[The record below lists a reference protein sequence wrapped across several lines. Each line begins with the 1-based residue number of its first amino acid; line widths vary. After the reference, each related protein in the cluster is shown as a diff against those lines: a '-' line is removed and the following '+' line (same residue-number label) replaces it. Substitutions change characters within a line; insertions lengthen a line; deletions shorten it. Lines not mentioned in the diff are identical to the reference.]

1 MRNSIRFKM
10 TSILILI
17 VGWVI
22 VFTWLLNHTFSE
34 KYYVSSEKESIVE
47 TFNKVKNILKNEE
60 DQDTIDEEMEQI
72 SNKTNIKMMIA
83 QSSNYYYSQNVI
95 FSNLIDGSK
104 TYEEILGYLDQI
116 RSQVILGNKG
126 NYFWEDDKRHVLP
139 WERTEENN
147 FSTLINK
154 GYFVTQL
161 KDQASGQNGI
171 YLFGFTDNDYLIAMR
186 VSIEGIRAS
195 ADISSRF
202 MIYIGMIGIIL
213 GSLIIFIF
221 ASSFTKPIKNMASV
235 ANRMANL
242 DFDAKVEVTQD
253 DELGEL
259 GYSMNQLSEKLES
272 TIADLK
278 SANLELKK
286 DIEKKEKIDD
296 MRKEFLSHV
305 SHELKTP
312 IALIQ
317 GYAEGLKENITDDEE
332 SKDFYCEVIADE
344 AKKMNAMVKKLLT
357 LNQIEFGNNQLS
369 MQRFD
374 VCQMIQ
380 NKINSSQIL
389 FKKKN
394 NKVLFEEQGPVYAW
408 ADELMIEEVFSNYL
422 SNALNHV
429 YENGTIRIWFERM
442 DSNLRIHVYNDGKCI
457 PEEELNKLWIKFYKV
472 DKARTREYG
481 GNGIGL
487 SIVAATMKAHGKDF
501 GVANKENGVDFYF
514 DLDAKIVLR
523 KKYYVVYMK
532 EGSKIVDVLNIM
544 EAHVALMELENVR
557 ILKDMRNKV
566 NRRVNCE
573 TANINKTVSA
583 AVKQVEDIEYI
594 DKHKGLRFLDQGLQD
609 IARLRLEHP
618 EATLKEL
625 GDMLEPPV
633 GKSGVN
639 HRLKKIG
646 RIAEEIRLGGQ
657 E

>member
-22 VFTWLLNHTFSE
+22 VFTWFLNNTFSE

-126 NYFWEDDKRHVLP
+126 NYFWGDNKKHILP
-139 WERTEENN
+139 WERAEENN

-259 GYSMNQLSEKLES
+259 GNSMNQLSEKLES

-357 LNQIEFGNNQLS
+357 LNQIEFGN
-369 MQRFD
+369 
-374 VCQMIQ
+374 
-380 NKINSSQIL
+380 
-389 FKKKN
+389 
-394 NKVLFEEQGPVYAW
+394 KVIFEEQGPVYAW

-514 DLDAKIVLR
+514 DLDAKI
-523 KKYYVVYMK
+523 
-532 EGSKIVDVLNIM
+532 
-544 EAHVALMELENVR
+544 
-557 ILKDMRNKV
+557 
-566 NRRVNCE
+566 
-573 TANINKTVSA
+573 
-583 AVKQVEDIEYI
+583 
-594 DKHKGLRFLDQGLQD
+594 
-609 IARLRLEHP
+609 
-618 EATLKEL
+618 
-625 GDMLEPPV
+625 
-633 GKSGVN
+633 KS
-639 HRLKKIG
+639 
-646 RIAEEIRLGGQ
+646 
-657 E
+657 

>member
-22 VFTWLLNHTFSE
+22 VFTWFLNNTFSE
-34 KYYVSSEKESIVE
+34 KYYVSSEKASIVK
-47 TFNKVKNILKNEE
+47 TFDKVKNILKNEE
-60 DQDTIDEEMEQI
+60 NQDTIDEEMEQI

-116 RSQVILGNKG
+116 RSQVILGNDKG
-126 NYFWEDDKRHVLP
+126 NFKSNSGRSIFP
-139 WERTEENN
+139 WENSAENN
-147 FSTLINK
+147 MSTLINK

-186 VSIEGIRAS
+186 VSIEGIKAS

-202 MIYIGMIGIIL
+202 MAYIGMIGIIL
-213 GSLIIFIF
+213 GSLVIFIF
-221 ASSFTKPIKNMASV
+221 SSNFTRPIKNMAAV

-242 DFDAKVEVTQD
+242 DFDAKVTVTQD

-278 SANLELKK
+278 AANLELKK

-394 NKVLFEEQGPVYAW
+394 TTVIFEEEAPVYVW

-472 DKARTREYG
+472 D
-481 GNGIGL
+481 
-487 SIVAATMKAHGKDF
+487 
-501 GVANKENGVDFYF
+501 
-514 DLDAKIVLR
+514 
-523 KKYYVVYMK
+523 
-532 EGSKIVDVLNIM
+532 
-544 EAHVALMELENVR
+544 
-557 ILKDMRNKV
+557 
-566 NRRVNCE
+566 
-573 TANINKTVSA
+573 
-583 AVKQVEDIEYI
+583 
-594 DKHKGLRFLDQGLQD
+594 
-609 IARLRLEHP
+609 
-618 EATLKEL
+618 
-625 GDMLEPPV
+625 
-633 GKSGVN
+633 
-639 HRLKKIG
+639 
-646 RIAEEIRLGGQ
+646 
-657 E
+657 

>member
-22 VFTWLLNHTFSE
+22 VFTWFLNNTFSE
-34 KYYVSSEKESIVE
+34 KYYVSSEKASIVK
-47 TFNKVKNILKNEE
+47 TFDKVKNILKNEE
-60 DQDTIDEEMEQI
+60 NQDTIDEEMEQI

-116 RSQVILGNKG
+116 RSQVILGNDKG
-126 NYFWEDDKRHVLP
+126 NFKSNSGRSIFP
-139 WERTEENN
+139 WENSAENN
-147 FSTLINK
+147 MSTLINK

-186 VSIEGIRAS
+186 VSIEGIKAS

-202 MIYIGMIGIIL
+202 MAYIGMIGIIL
-213 GSLIIFIF
+213 GSLVIFIF
-221 ASSFTKPIKNMASV
+221 SSNFTRPIKNMAAV

-242 DFDAKVEVTQD
+242 DFDAKVTVTQD

-278 SANLELKK
+278 AANLELKK
-286 DIEKKEKIDD
+286 DIEKKEKID
-296 MRKEFLSHV
+296 
-305 SHELKTP
+305 
-312 IALIQ
+312 

-394 NKVLFEEQGPVYAW
+394 TTVIFEEEAPVYVW

-514 DLDAKIVLR
+514 DLDAKI
-523 KKYYVVYMK
+523 
-532 EGSKIVDVLNIM
+532 
-544 EAHVALMELENVR
+544 
-557 ILKDMRNKV
+557 
-566 NRRVNCE
+566 
-573 TANINKTVSA
+573 
-583 AVKQVEDIEYI
+583 
-594 DKHKGLRFLDQGLQD
+594 
-609 IARLRLEHP
+609 
-618 EATLKEL
+618 
-625 GDMLEPPV
+625 
-633 GKSGVN
+633 KS
-639 HRLKKIG
+639 
-646 RIAEEIRLGGQ
+646 
-657 E
+657 

>member
-22 VFTWLLNHTFSE
+22 VFTWFLNNTFSE
-34 KYYVSSEKESIVE
+34 KYYVSSEKASIVK
-47 TFNKVKNILKNEE
+47 TFDKVKNILKNEE

-116 RSQVILGNKG
+116 RSQVILGNDKG
-126 NYFWEDDKRHVLP
+126 NFKSNSGRSIFP
-139 WERTEENN
+139 WENSAENN
-147 FSTLINK
+147 LSTLINK

-186 VSIEGIRAS
+186 VSIEGIKAS

-202 MIYIGMIGIIL
+202 MAYIGMIGIIL
-213 GSLIIFIF
+213 GSLVIFIF
-221 ASSFTKPIKNMASV
+221 SSNFTRPIKNMAAV

-242 DFDAKVEVTQD
+242 DFDAKVTVTQD

-278 SANLELKK
+278 LANLELKK

-317 GYAEGLKENITDDEE
+317 GYAEGLKENISDDPE
-332 SKDFYCEVIADE
+332 SREFYCDVIMDE
-344 AKKMNAMVKKLLT
+344 ASKMNKLVKNLLT
-357 LNQIEFGNNQLS
+357 LNQLESGKDAVV
-369 MQRFD
+369 MERFD
-374 VCQMIQ
+374 IVSLIRGVLQTMNIMIGQ
-380 NKINSSQIL
+380 KEANVI
-389 FKKKN
+389 
-394 NKVLFEEQGPVYAW
+394 FEAEKPVYVW
-408 ADELMIEEVFSNYL
+408 ADEFKIEEVVTNYV
-422 SNALNHV
+422 SNALNHLDGEKEIEIKLQDEDNRV
-429 YENGTIRIWFERM
+429 KISVFNTGTP
-442 DSNLRIHVYNDGKCI
+442 I
-457 PEEELNKLWIKFYKV
+457 PEADVPNLWNKFYKV

-481 GNGIGL
+481 GSGIGL
-487 SIVAATMKAHGKDF
+487 SIVKAIMESMNQEY
-501 GVANKENGVDFYF
+501 GVQNFDNGVEFWF
-514 DLDAKIVLR
+514 TLDR
-523 KKYYVVYMK
+523 K
-532 EGSKIVDVLNIM
+532 
-544 EAHVALMELENVR
+544 
-557 ILKDMRNKV
+557 
-566 NRRVNCE
+566 
-573 TANINKTVSA
+573 
-583 AVKQVEDIEYI
+583 
-594 DKHKGLRFLDQGLQD
+594 
-609 IARLRLEHP
+609 
-618 EATLKEL
+618 
-625 GDMLEPPV
+625 
-633 GKSGVN
+633 
-639 HRLKKIG
+639 
-646 RIAEEIRLGGQ
+646 
-657 E
+657 

>member
-22 VFTWLLNHTFSE
+22 VFTWFLNNTFSE
-34 KYYVSSEKESIVE
+34 KYYVSSEKASIVK
-47 TFNKVKNILKNEE
+47 TFDKVKNILKNEE

-116 RSQVILGNKG
+116 RSQVILGNDKG
-126 NYFWEDDKRHVLP
+126 NFKSNSGRSIFP
-139 WERTEENN
+139 WENSAENN
-147 FSTLINK
+147 LSTLINK

-186 VSIEGIRAS
+186 VSIEGITAS

-202 MIYIGMIGIIL
+202 MAYIGMIGIIL
-213 GSLIIFIF
+213 GSLVIFIF
-221 ASSFTKPIKNMASV
+221 SSNFTRPIKNMAAV

-242 DFDAKVEVTQD
+242 DFDAKVTVTQD

-259 GYSMNQLSEKLES
+259 GYSMNQLSEKLEL
-272 TIADLK
+272 TNRMFDV
-278 SANLELKK
+278 
-286 DIEKKEKIDD
+286 
-296 MRKEFLSHV
+296 R
-305 SHELKTP
+305 HE
-312 IALIQ
+312 

-394 NKVLFEEQGPVYAW
+394 TTVIFEEEAPVYVW

-514 DLDAKIVLR
+514 DLDAKI
-523 KKYYVVYMK
+523 
-532 EGSKIVDVLNIM
+532 
-544 EAHVALMELENVR
+544 
-557 ILKDMRNKV
+557 
-566 NRRVNCE
+566 
-573 TANINKTVSA
+573 
-583 AVKQVEDIEYI
+583 
-594 DKHKGLRFLDQGLQD
+594 
-609 IARLRLEHP
+609 
-618 EATLKEL
+618 
-625 GDMLEPPV
+625 
-633 GKSGVN
+633 KS
-639 HRLKKIG
+639 
-646 RIAEEIRLGGQ
+646 
-657 E
+657 